1 MDLNVRA
8 IRRQVESKSGHRRRK
23 SGRRP
28 RNRGITHPLPPSPP
42 KGPAA
47 DQVLSR
53 RCDTLSLPEP
63 EDRTRPP
70 LRRLFGSSMDDI
82 SFVAAAGATVVAG
95 LMMWWACGRY
105 QSRLKRALFGVAAVF
120 LGFFAYFVLGILF
133 VVMRPDVARETGS
146 AIFGHGVKTLSM
158 MLLAVNIVVLN
169 VRRRPKAPR
178 PGA

>member
-1 MDLNVRA
+1 MCAQSGAKSNRNQDTAAANQDAGRGTEALPTRCPLHRPKAPPPIRCCRA
-8 IRRQVESKSGHRRRK
+8 AATRYRCRNPRI
-23 SGRRP
+23 GRGRHC
-28 RNRGITHPLPPSPP
+28 GDYL
-42 KGPAA
+42 
-47 DQVLSR
+47 
-53 RCDTLSLPEP
+53 
-63 EDRTRPP
+63 
-70 LRRLFGSSMDDI
+70 GSSMDDI

-120 LGFFAYFVLGILF
+120 LGFFAYLVLGILF